1 VAQLTEPADPPESA
15 ALLRID
21 GLSVTYRRRRRMGF
35 GGRQVVR
42 AVRDFSL
49 TVAPDEVVGLVG
61 ESGCGKT
68 TVGMAT
74 MRLAE
79 WAGGAVTLDSTAL
92 GSLSGSELRRVR
104 RQLQMVFQD
113 PRAVLDPRV
122 RIGRAVVEP
131 AVVHHLVGRAERDEL
146 AIKLLSAV
154 GLPAEAADRFPDEL
168 SGGQLQ
174 RVAIARALSCQPK
187 VLICDEILSA
197 LDVSLQAQILNLL
210 AEIRR
215 DLGLAMVFISHD
227 LATVRRFCDRT
238 VVMYLGEIV
247 EVAESEVVSGRPL
260 HPYTVG
266 LMSSVLSPTPRG
278 EMTVERLVLAGE
290 LPSPANPPAGCT
302 FHTRCPM
309 ATELCGSE
317 RPRLTDAGDGHL
329 VRCHYWQDTGTQLQ
343 AYLPQ
348 ARAGSDRRA
357 TRWTHRGDQDV
368 APAGGGPGTTIP
380 VAEGAAGAEEAVGT
394 AADGAAGSV
403 REPDDAVVAG
413 GSSTAAADRRVF
425 SRRTWARMSRSSR
438 VSAAILAVVLIGM
451 VVGSIWTADPY
462 LQDLQHV
469 SSAPSWLGG
478 APGHPLGTD
487 DLGRDILARLLVATR
502 TSIIICAAATVI
514 GAVLGV
520 VLGLLAGYFGGVAET
535 VIMRLV
541 DLQMSLPG
549 IVLILV
555 ALAIFKPS
563 SLTTVIVLALAS
575 WMIFARLTRAEVLM
589 LRDGGLLRALR
600 AMGAPTART
609 LLRHVLPNTFGPS
622 LVVATVTLGSQITA
636 LAALSYLGFGVPP
649 PTPTLGGMIADGQ
662 TGLTS
667 GIWWTVGWPA
677 LVIVVLV
684 LCTNS
689 LGDNVI
695 NAFRSRRQ
703 SGE

>member
-1 VAQLTEPADPPESA
+1 MALLTERSTDPPDTA
-15 ALLRID
+15 VLLQID
-21 GLSVTYRRRRRMGF
+21 GLSVSYRRRRRVGF
-35 GGRQVVR
+35 GGKQVVR

-49 TVAPDEVVGLVG
+49 SVARDEVVGLVG

-68 TVGMAT
+68 TVGMAA
-74 MRLAE
+74 MRLAN

-122 RIGRAVVEP
+122 RVGRAVIEP
-131 AVVHHLVGRAERDEL
+131 AVVHHMVGRAERDEL

-278 EMTVERLVLAGE
+278 EMSAERLVLAGE

-309 ATELCGSE
+309 ATELCATE
-317 RPRLTDAGDGHL
+317 RPTLTDAGDGHL
-329 VRCHYWQDTGTQLQ
+329 VRCHYWRDTGSELR

-348 ARAGSDRRA
+348 ARAAAGRRT
-357 TRWTHRGDQDV
+357 TRWAPGADAPDEPAAGDP
-368 APAGGGPGTTIP
+368 APA
-380 VAEGAAGAEEAVGT
+380 VAAARLDAAAED
-394 AADGAAGSV
+394 AAA
-403 REPDDAVVAG
+403 
-413 GSSTAAADRRVF
+413 AAADAPLVVAAGRRPF
-425 SRRTWARMSRSSR
+425 SRQTWSRMSRSSR
-438 VSAAILAVVLIGM
+438 VSAVILAVLLVGM

-502 TSIIICAAATVI
+502 TSIVICAAATVI

-520 VLGLLAGYFGGVAET
+520 ALGLIAGYFGGIAET

-600 AMGAPTART
+600 AMGAPTSRT

-695 NAFRSRRQ
+695 NAFTSRRR